1 MPRDR
6 RSAFPDQTC
15 RAMPEARREADS
27 LLAENGRMSV
37 LPSKSPHAKPDPEA
51 GTLAGTAAGRAGS
64 LAAGSRLGRYLIVE
78 PLGAGG
84 MGVVYRA
91 RDEKLERAVAIKML
105 AQGLLTGDEARRH
118 FHREARALA
127 KLNHPRIA
135 AVYDVGEQDGADYI
149 VMELVEGQSLAA
161 KLKKG
166 ALPVK
171 DATAIALQVAE
182 ALKEAHEHGVIHRDL
197 KPANVMITPKG
208 DAKVLDFGLAKML
221 APQDGDATMSAAQ
234 TQGLLG
240 TPLYMSPE
248 QALGY
253 SLDARTDLWSLG
265 ALYYESLAGRPPF
278 QGNNQIAI
286 LHAITTEPI
295 ADLGEIRPKLP
306 PLAEHIVA
314 RSLEKDPEL
323 RYQRAADLETDLLR
337 LTREFSNP
345 RTTVAY
351 TGAVTRKRS
360 RRRVWW
366 LAAVGV
372 ATVVAGLAAAI
383 LLTPKRVT
391 EPLDSKQITFS
402 SEPKLA
408 PLLTDGTRVYFQ
420 IRNVPSEMA
429 ATGGI
434 IAPMPG
440 LSQGVIL
447 VDVSADGS
455 KALVFTPDLNNEL
468 GRGWLWTG
476 STIGGPLR
484 KIGDHMSSQA
494 ARWSHDGKSIFFA
507 DSHSLYVMDEDGGNP
522 RKLWTPPNDPND
534 LSVSPNGKE
543 ISVTLASPA
552 GSHLWRVGS
561 DGKNPHPLLLESWP
575 EGGNESNGQWTP
587 DGRHFTFHS
596 DIEGRGNVYEVISP
610 PWFEPWRKPEA
621 VRVTGNQVDIQDST
635 PAPDSKALFV
645 LGRLDQGTML
655 ALDPGSKTLAPFLN
669 GISALEFVVSPD
681 RQWMAYTEYPS
692 GHLWKSRVDG
702 SDALQLTDAPAYM
715 EQWSPD
721 AKWIVY
727 SDWHKLY
734 RVSADGG
741 TPEKLIESG
750 DNEVMPTWFPDG
762 QSIAFNR
769 YDFSHEPDGMY
780 VLDVAT
786 RKVTP
791 MAGAEKYYVA
801 QWSPDGKYM
810 VAIAREPSRLM
821 LYTAT
826 TRQWREMRRFD
837 APWGYYAWS
846 PDSRSIY
853 FGQTEQKVGMYRL
866 SVPGGVWEKVAS
878 LDDVG
883 IDASAPDEFV
893 SVTADGQPAIMSH
906 SGAAQVYLLAWK

>member
-1 MPRDR
+1 
-6 RSAFPDQTC
+6 
-15 RAMPEARREADS
+15 
-27 LLAENGRMSV
+27 MSGA
-37 LPSKSPHAKPDPEA
+37 PPKSPHANPDGEA
-51 GTLAGTAAGRAGS
+51 ETLAATAAGRAGS

-105 AQGLLTGDEARRH
+105 AQGVLTGEEARRH

-135 AVYDVGEQDGADYI
+135 AVYDVGEQNGADYI

-161 KLKKG
+161 KLRKG

-171 DATAIALQVAE
+171 DATAIALQIAE
-182 ALKEAHEHGVIHRDL
+182 ALKEAHEQGVIHRDL

-221 APQDGDATMSAAQ
+221 AARDGDATLSVAQ
-234 TQGLLG
+234 TQGVLG

-278 QGNNQIAI
+278 QGKNNIAI
-286 LHAITTEPI
+286 LHAITAQPVAT
-295 ADLGEIRPKLP
+295 LGDIRPKLP

-314 RSLEKDPEL
+314 RALEKDPEL
-323 RYQRAADLETDLLR
+323 RYQRAADVETDLRR
-337 LTREFSNP
+337 LIREFSDP
-345 RTTVAY
+345 HTTMPY
-351 TGAVTRKRS
+351 ISAVTRKFS
-360 RRRVWW
+360 PRRAWW
-366 LAAVGV
+366 LAAAAV
-372 ATVVAGLAAAI
+372 AVVVAGIVAAI
-383 LLTPKRVT
+383 LLTPTRVT

-402 SEPKLA
+402 NELKLG

-429 ATGGI
+429 ASGGI

-440 LSQGVIL
+440 LAQGMTL

-468 GRGWLWTG
+468 GQGWLWAG

-484 KIGDHMSSQA
+484 KLGNHLSFPA
-494 ARWSHDGKSIFFA
+494 ARWAPDGKSIFFA
-507 DSHSLYVMDEDGGNP
+507 DSHALYGMDEDGGNV
-522 RKLWTPPNDPND
+522 RTLWNPPNDPRQ
-534 LSVSPNGKE
+534 LSISPNGKE
-543 ISVTLASPA
+543 ISVTLLSSS
-552 GSHLWRVGS
+552 GFRLWRVGT
-561 DGKNPHPLLLESWP
+561 DGKNPHSLSLKDWP
-575 EGGNESNGQWTP
+575 EGGDESNGQWTP

-610 PWFEPWRKPEA
+610 PWFEPWRKPDA
-621 VRVTGNQVDIQDST
+621 VRITGNQVEIQDSAPT
-635 PAPDSKALFV
+635 PDSKALFV

-655 ALDPGSKTLAPFLN
+655 ALDPGSKTLTPFLN

-681 RQWMAYTEYPS
+681 REWMAYTEYPS

-702 SDALQLTDAPAYM
+702 SNALQLTDAPAYM

-727 SDWHKLY
+727 SDWNKLY

-750 DNEVMPTWFPDG
+750 DSEVMPTWFPDG

-769 YDFSHEPDGMY
+769 YDSSHEPDGMY

-801 QWSPDGKYM
+801 HWSPDGKYM
-810 VAIAREPSRLM
+810 VAIAREPSRMM
-821 LYTAT
+821 LYTAA
-826 TRQWREMRRFD
+826 TRRWGELRRFD
-837 APWGYYAWS
+837 AGWGYYAWS
-846 PDSRSIY
+846 LDSRFIY
-853 FGQTEQKVGMYRL
+853 FGQTQEKVGMYRL
-866 SVPGGVWEKVAS
+866 SVPGGAWEKVAS
-878 LDDVG
+878 MDT
-883 IDASAPDEFV
+883 IDASAVDGFV

-906 SGAAQVYLLAWK
+906 SGAAQVYLLSWR

>member
-1 MPRDR
+1 M
-6 RSAFPDQTC
+6 A
-15 RAMPEARREADS
+15 A
-27 LLAENGRMSV
+27 
-37 LPSKSPHAKPDPEA
+37 
-51 GTLAGTAAGRAGS
+51 TAAGRAGS

-105 AQGLLTGDEARRH
+105 AQGLLTGEEARRH

-182 ALKEAHEHGVIHRDL
+182 ALKEAHERGVIHRDL

-221 APQDGDATMSAAQ
+221 APPDGDATMSLAQ

-265 ALYYESLAGRPPF
+265 ALYYESLAGQPPF
-278 QGNNQIAI
+278 KGNNQIAI
-286 LHAITTEPI
+286 LHAITSQPV
-295 ADLGEIRPKLP
+295 ADLGDIRPKLP
-306 PLAEHIVA
+306 PLAEHILA
-314 RSLEKDPEL
+314 RALEKDPEL
-323 RYQRAADLETDLLR
+323 RYQRAADVETDLRR
-337 LTREFSNP
+337 LTREFSDP
-345 RTTVAY
+345 RSTMPY
-351 TGAVTRKRS
+351 TGAVTRKWS
-360 RRRVWW
+360 RRRAWW
-366 LAAVGV
+366 LAAGV
-372 ATVVAGLAAAI
+372 AAAVAGVAAAI

-391 EPLDSKQITFS
+391 ELLDSKQITSS

-429 ATGGI
+429 ASGGI

-440 LSQGVIL
+440 LSQGMIL

-455 KALVFTPDLNNEL
+455 KALVFTPDVNDET
-468 GRGWLWTG
+468 GRGWLWAG
-476 STIGGPLR
+476 STVGGPMR
-484 KIGDHMSSQA
+484 KLGDHLSFQA
-494 ARWSHDGKSIFFA
+494 ARWAPDGKSIFFA
-507 DSHSLYVMDEDGGNP
+507 DSHSLDVMDEHGGNVQT
-522 RKLWTPPNDPND
+522 LWTPPNDPRE
-534 LSVSPNGKE
+534 LSISPNGKE
-543 ISVTLASPA
+543 ISVTLLSPA
-552 GSHLWRVGS
+552 GFRLWQVGS
-561 DGKNPHPLLLESWP
+561 DGSNPHPLLLKNWP
-575 EGGNESNGQWTP
+575 EDSDESNGQWTP

-596 DIEGRGNVYEVISP
+596 GIEGRGNVYEVIPP
-610 PWFEPWRKPEA
+610 PWFEPWTKPEA
-621 VRVTGNQVDIQDST
+621 VRITGNQVDIQDST

-645 LGRLDQGTML
+645 LGRLDQGTTL
-655 ALDPGSKTLAPFLN
+655 ALDPRSKTLTPFLN

-734 RVSADGG
+734 RVLADGG
-741 TPEKLIESG
+741 SPEKLIESG
-750 DNEVMPTWFPDG
+750 DDEVMPTWFPDG

-769 YDFSHEPDGMY
+769 YDPSREPDGMF

-810 VAIAREPSRLM
+810 AAVAREPSRMM
-821 LYTAT
+821 LYTAA
-826 TRQWREMRRFD
+826 TRQWRELRRFD
-837 APWGYYAWS
+837 AQWGYYAWS
-846 PDSRSIY
+846 LDSRSIY
-853 FGQTEQKVGMYRL
+853 FGQTQEKVGMYRL
-866 SVPGGVWEKVAS
+866 SVPGGAWEKVAS
-878 LDDVG
+878 MENV
-883 IDASAPDEFV
+883 DASEVDGFV
-893 SVTADGQPAIMSH
+893 SVTANGQPAIMSH

>member
-1 MPRDR
+1 MSALPPKFPR
-6 RSAFPDQTC
+6 AKPE
-15 RAMPEARREADS
+15 PEAE
-27 LLAENGRMSV
+27 
-37 LPSKSPHAKPDPEA
+37 
-51 GTLAGTAAGRAGS
+51 TLAGTAVGRPGS

-91 RDEKLERAVAIKML
+91 RDEKLERAIAIKML
-105 AQGLLTGDEARRH
+105 AQGILTGEEARRH
-118 FHREARALA
+118 FRREARALA

-221 APQDGDATMSAAQ
+221 AARDGDATMSVAQ
-234 TQGLLG
+234 TEGLVG

-253 SLDARTDLWSLG
+253 NLDARTDLWSLG

-278 QGNNQIAI
+278 QGNNHIAL
-286 LHAITTEPI
+286 LHAITAEPV
-295 ADLGEIRPKLP
+295 ADLGDIRPKLP
-306 PLAEHIVA
+306 SLAEHIVA
-314 RSLEKDPEL
+314 RALEKDPDL

-345 RTTVAY
+345 RTTAPY
-351 TGAVTRKRS
+351 TGAVKKNAS
-360 RRRVWW
+360 RRRAWW
-366 LAAVGV
+366 LAAAGV
-372 ATVVAGLAAAI
+372 AAAAAGIVAAI

-402 SEPKLA
+402 NEPKVA

-429 ATGGI
+429 ASGGI

-440 LSQGVIL
+440 LLEGMTLI
-447 VDVSADGS
+447 DVSADGS
-455 KALVFTPDLNNEL
+455 KALVYTPDINNEL
-468 GRGWLWTG
+468 GQGWLWAG

-484 KIGDHMSSQA
+484 KLGDHLSFQA
-494 ARWSHDGKSIFFA
+494 ARWSPDGKSIFFA
-507 DSHSLYVMDEDGGNP
+507 DSHALYVMDGDGGNV
-522 RKLWTPPNDPND
+522 RELWTTPNDPTA

-543 ISVTLASPA
+543 LSVTLLSPA
-552 GSHLWRVGS
+552 GERLWQVNS
-561 DGKNPHPLLLESWP
+561 DGKNPHPLSLKNWP
-575 EGGNESNGQWTP
+575 EGGDGSNGQWTP
-587 DGRHFTFHS
+587 DGQHFTFRS
-596 DIEGRGNVYEVISP
+596 YIEGRGNVYEVISP
-610 PWFEPWRKPEA
+610 PWYEPWRKPEA
-621 VRVTGNQVDIQDST
+621 VRITGNQVDIQDFT

-645 LGRLDQGTML
+645 LGRLDQGAML
-655 ALDPGSKTLAPFLN
+655 ALDPSSKSLTPFLN

-692 GHLWKSRVDG
+692 GNLWKSRVDG
-702 SDALQLTDAPAYM
+702 SDASQLTDAPAYM

-727 SDWHKLY
+727 SDWNKLY

-750 DNEVMPTWFPDG
+750 DSEVMPTWFPDG
-762 QSIAFNR
+762 RSIAFNR
-769 YDFSHEPDGMY
+769 YEPSHEPDGMY
-780 VLDVAT
+780 VLDMAT

-801 QWSPDGKYM
+801 RWSPDGKYM
-810 VAIAREPSRLM
+810 VAIAREPSRMM
-821 LYTAT
+821 LYTAA
-826 TRQWREMRRFD
+826 TRRWQELRRFD
-837 APWGYYAWS
+837 AGWGYYAWS
-846 PDSRSIY
+846 LDSRFIY
-853 FGQTEQKVGMYRL
+853 FGQTQEKVGMYRL
-866 SVPGGVWEKVAS
+866 SVPSGAWEKVAS
-878 LDDVG
+878 MENV
-883 IDASAPDEFV
+883 DASQVDGFV

-906 SGAAQVYLLAWK
+906 TGAAQVYLLSWR

>member
-1 MPRDR
+1 
-6 RSAFPDQTC
+6 
-15 RAMPEARREADS
+15 MPEVRREADS
-27 LLAENGRMSV
+27 LLAENDRMSV
-37 LPSKSPHAKPDPEA
+37 FPSKSPHAKPDPEA
-51 GTLAGTAAGRAGS
+51 ETLAGTAAGRAGS
-64 LAAGSRLGRYLIVE
+64 LPAGSRLGRYLIVE

-127 KLNHPRIA
+127 KLNHTRIA

-221 APQDGDATMSAAQ
+221 ASRDGDATMSVAQ
-234 TQGLLG
+234 TQGVLG

-253 SLDARTDLWSLG
+253 NLDTRTDLWSLG
-265 ALYYESLAGRPPF
+265 AVYYESLAGRPPF
-278 QGNNQIAI
+278 KGNNNISI
-286 LHAITTEPI
+286 LHAITAEPV

-314 RSLEKDPEL
+314 RALEKDPEL
-323 RYQRAADLETDLLR
+323 RYQLAADLETDLRR
-337 LTREFSNP
+337 LMREFSDP
-345 RTTVAY
+345 RTTMTYA
-351 TGAVTRKRS
+351 GAVAGKPS
-360 RRRVWW
+360 RRRAWW
-366 LAAVGV
+366 LAAAAVAAAAVGV
-372 ATVVAGLAAAI
+372 AAAI
-383 LLTPKRVT
+383 LLTPMRATGV
-391 EPLDSKQITFS
+391 LDSKQITFS

-408 PLLTDGTRVYFQ
+408 SLLTDGTRVYFQ
-420 IRNVPSEMA
+420 IRNVPAEMA
-429 ATGGI
+429 ASGGI

-440 LSQGVIL
+440 LSEGMTL

-468 GRGWLWTG
+468 GRGWLWAG
-476 STIGGPLR
+476 STVGGPLR
-484 KIGDHMSSQA
+484 KLGDHLSSQA
-494 ARWSHDGKSIFFA
+494 ARWSHDGKSIVFA
-507 DSHSLYVMDEDGGNP
+507 DSHLLYVMDEDGGNL
-522 RKLWTPPNDPND
+522 RKLWTPPNDPFE
-534 LSVSPNGKE
+534 LPVSPNGKE

-552 GSHLWRVGS
+552 GSVLWRVGS
-561 DGKNPHPLLLESWP
+561 DGKNPHPLSLKNWP
-575 EGGNESNGQWTP
+575 EGGNESKGQWTP
-587 DGRHFTFHS
+587 DGRHFIFHS

-621 VRVTGNQVDIQDST
+621 ERITGNQVDIQDSA

-645 LGRLDQGTML
+645 LGRLDQGTTL
-655 ALDPGSKTLAPFLN
+655 ALDPGSKALTPFLN

-681 RQWMAYTEYPS
+681 RQWMVYTEYPS

-750 DNEVMPTWFPDG
+750 DNEVMPTWLPDG

-801 QWSPDGKYM
+801 HWSPDGKYM

-821 LYTAT
+821 LYTAAA
-826 TRQWREMRRFD
+826 RQWREMRRFD

-846 PDSRSIY
+846 PDSRSVY
-853 FGQTEQKVGMYRL
+853 FGQTQEKASIYRL
-866 SVPGGVWEKVAS
+866 SVPDGAWEKVVS
-878 LDDVG
+878 MDDVG

-906 SGAAQVYLLAWK
+906 SGAAQVYLLSWK